1 MHSIK
6 YIVKLSRI
14 LLSVSNISVQ
24 FGSKKLFDDVSFIVN
39 PRDRIGL
46 VGSNGTGKS
55 TLLKVMNG
63 LLEPDSGVIAG
74 SKHTTIDY
82 LPQDG
87 ISYSGKTLYEEV
99 YSGVTDIASV
109 KMEIDE
115 INDELAEREDKDSEE
130 YHDLV
135 ETLGELQHK
144 FEDLDGFRV
153 KSTIEKILMGLGFTV
168 DDMNRLTDEF
178 SGGWQMRIALA
189 KLLLKNP
196 LVLLLDEPT
205 NHLDI
210 ESLLWLENFLKSY
223 EGSVVLV
230 SHDRKFLD
238 NITNKTIEIYTGKV
252 TLYNGNYS
260 FYEKDKQARREL
272 TEKRYLNQQKYLE
285 QQERFIERFRYKAKK
300 ASQVQSRIK
309 MLEKLELVEIEDEE
323 SAIHFKFPPATHSGR
338 KIIELKNLTKRYDNN
353 LVLKNVNL
361 EIERGEK
368 IGFVGINGAG
378 KSTLARIIRGTENFQ
393 EGERKL
399 GFKVELEFYSQ
410 HQADSLEPNHNVLET
425 LEEIATGDM
434 RKQLRNILGSFLFKG
449 DDVFKQVSVLSGG
462 EKSRLAL
469 ARMLLKSSNFL
480 ILDEPTNHLDMNS
493 KHVLMNALNEYGGTI
508 LIISHDREFLDGIVH
523 KIIEVK
529 DRNIKIYFGN
539 CTNYLERKAE
549 ELEAK
554 NGQLLTKS
562 SIEETESK
570 AKKTKEQKRTEAEIR
585 NKLYNE
591 TKPLKDRIKKL
602 ENDIKLKEERLK
614 AIEGEMASEEFYKNA
629 DNVKNVNKEF
639 GEIKQSLNEFY
650 HDWMKYTNSV
660 AEIEEKYKG

>member
-1 MHSIK
+1 
-6 YIVKLSRI
+6 

-55 TLLKVMNG
+55 TLLKVINH
-63 LLEPDSGVIAG
+63 LLEPDSGIIAG

-87 ISYSGKTLYEEV
+87 IAYSGKTLYEEV
-99 YSGVTDIASV
+99 YSGVSDVASV
-109 KMEIDE
+109 KDEID
-115 INDELAEREDKDSEE
+115 DVHKELAEREDKDSEE

-144 FEDLDGFRV
+144 FEDLDGFKI
-153 KSTIEKILMGLGFTV
+153 KSSIEKILMGLGFKV
-168 DDMNRLTDEF
+168 EDMDRLTEEF

-196 LVLLLDEPT
+196 SVLLLDEPT

-210 ESLLWLENFLKSY
+210 ESLLWLENFLKAY

-260 FYEKDKQARREL
+260 FYEKEKEERRGL
-272 TEKRYLNQQKYLE
+272 IEKRYLNQQKYLT

-309 MLEKLELVEIEDEE
+309 MLEKLELVEMEDEE

-338 KIIELKNLTKRYDNN
+338 KVIELKNITKWYDDN
-353 LVLKNVNL
+353 LVLKNVDL

-368 IGFVGINGAG
+368 IGFVGVNGAG
-378 KSTLARIIRGTENFQ
+378 KSTLARIIRGTEDFR
-393 EGERKL
+393 EGERIL
-399 GFKVELEFYSQ
+399 GYQVELEFYSQ
-410 HQADSLEPNHNVLET
+410 HQADTLEPNHTVLDT
-425 LEEIATGDM
+425 LEEVATGDV
-434 RKQLRNILGSFLFKG
+434 RKLLRNILGSFLFKG

-493 KHVLMNALNEYGGTI
+493 KKVLMNALNEYQGTI

-529 DRNIKIYFGN
+529 DRNIKTYFGN
-539 CTNYLERKAE
+539 CTAYLERKAE
-549 ELEAK
+549 EQETL
-554 NGQLLTKS
+554 NGQQAIKKADD
-562 SIEETESK
+562 EPESK
-570 AKKTKEQKRTEAEIR
+570 AKKTKEQKRNEAEIR
-585 NKLYNE
+585 NKIYNE
-591 TKPLKDRIKKL
+591 TKPLKQKISKI
-602 ENDIKLKEERLK
+602 EHEIKLKEERLK
-614 AIEGEMASEEFYKNA
+614 AIELEMSSEEFYRNPE
-629 DNVKNVNKEF
+629 NVKTVNKEF
-639 GEIKQSLNEFY
+639 GEIKQRLTELY
-650 HDWMKYTNSV
+650 HDWMNYTNSLM
-660 AEIEEKYKG
+660 EIEEKHKG

>member
-1 MHSIK
+1 
-6 YIVKLSRI
+6 
-14 LLSVSNISVQ
+14 
-24 FGSKKLFDDVSFIVN
+24 VN

-55 TLLKVMNG
+55 TLLKVINH
-63 LLEPDSGVIAG
+63 LLEPDSGIIAG

-87 ISYSGKTLYEEV
+87 IAYSGKTLYEEV
-99 YSGVTDIASV
+99 YSGVSDVASV
-109 KMEIDE
+109 KDEID
-115 INDELAEREDKDSEE
+115 DVHKELAEREDKDSEE

-144 FEDLDGFRV
+144 FEDLDGFKI
-153 KSTIEKILMGLGFTV
+153 KSSIEKILMGLGFKV
-168 DDMNRLTDEF
+168 EDMDRLTEEF

-196 LVLLLDEPT
+196 SVLLLDEPT

-210 ESLLWLENFLKSY
+210 ESLLWLENFLKAY

-260 FYEKDKQARREL
+260 FYEKEKEERRGL
-272 TEKRYLNQQKYLE
+272 IEKRYLNQQKYLT

-309 MLEKLELVEIEDEE
+309 MLEKLELVEMEDEE

-338 KIIELKNLTKRYDNN
+338 KVIELKNITKWYDDN
-353 LVLKNVNL
+353 LVLKNVDL

-368 IGFVGINGAG
+368 IGFVGVNGAG
-378 KSTLARIIRGTENFQ
+378 KSTLARIIRGTEDFR
-393 EGERKL
+393 EGERIL
-399 GFKVELEFYSQ
+399 GYQVELEFYSQ
-410 HQADSLEPNHNVLET
+410 HQADTLEPNHTVLDT
-425 LEEIATGDM
+425 LEEVATGDV
-434 RKQLRNILGSFLFKG
+434 RKLLRNILGSFLFKG

-493 KHVLMNALNEYGGTI
+493 KKVLMNALNEYQGTI

-529 DRNIKIYFGN
+529 DRNIKTYFGN
-539 CTNYLERKAE
+539 CTAYLERKAE
-549 ELEAK
+549 EQETL
-554 NGQLLTKS
+554 NGQQAIKKADD
-562 SIEETESK
+562 EPESK
-570 AKKTKEQKRTEAEIR
+570 AKKTKEQKRNEAEIR
-585 NKLYNE
+585 NKIYNE
-591 TKPLKDRIKKL
+591 TKPLKQKISKI
-602 ENDIKLKEERLK
+602 EHEIKLKEERLK
-614 AIEGEMASEEFYKNA
+614 AIELEMSSEEFYRNPE
-629 DNVKNVNKEF
+629 NVKTVNKEF
-639 GEIKQSLNEFY
+639 GEIKQRLTELY
-650 HDWMKYTNSV
+650 HDWMNYTNSLM
-660 AEIEEKYKG
+660 EIEEKHKG

>member
-1 MHSIK
+1 M
-6 YIVKLSRI
+6 
-14 LLSVSNISVQ
+14 LSVSNISVQ

-55 TLLKVMNG
+55 TLLKVINH
-63 LLEPDSGVIAG
+63 LLEPDSGIIAG

-87 ISYSGKTLYEEV
+87 IAYSGKTLYEEV
-99 YSGVTDIASV
+99 YSGVSDVASV
-109 KMEIDE
+109 KDEID
-115 INDELAEREDKDSEE
+115 DVHKELAEREDKDSEE

-144 FEDLDGFRV
+144 FEDLDGFKI
-153 KSTIEKILMGLGFTV
+153 KSSIEKILMGLGFKV
-168 DDMNRLTDEF
+168 EDMDRLTEEF

-196 LVLLLDEPT
+196 SVLLLDEPT

-210 ESLLWLENFLKSY
+210 ESLLWLENFLKAY

-260 FYEKDKQARREL
+260 FYEKEKEERRGL
-272 TEKRYLNQQKYLE
+272 IEKRYLNQQKYLT

-309 MLEKLELVEIEDEE
+309 MLEKLELVEMEDEE

-338 KIIELKNLTKRYDNN
+338 KVIELKNITKWYDDN
-353 LVLKNVNL
+353 LVLKNVDL

-368 IGFVGINGAG
+368 IGFVGVNGAG
-378 KSTLARIIRGTENFQ
+378 KSTLARIIRGTEDFR
-393 EGERKL
+393 EGERIL
-399 GFKVELEFYSQ
+399 GYQVELEFYSQ
-410 HQADSLEPNHNVLET
+410 HQADTLEPNHTVLDT
-425 LEEIATGDM
+425 LEEVATGDV
-434 RKQLRNILGSFLFKG
+434 RKLLRNILGSFLFKG

-493 KHVLMNALNEYGGTI
+493 KKVLMNALNEYQGTI

-529 DRNIKIYFGN
+529 DRNIKTYFGN
-539 CTNYLERKAE
+539 CTAYLERKAE
-549 ELEAK
+549 EQETL
-554 NGQLLTKS
+554 NGQQAIKKADD
-562 SIEETESK
+562 EPESK
-570 AKKTKEQKRTEAEIR
+570 AKKTKEQKRNEAEIR
-585 NKLYNE
+585 NKIYNE
-591 TKPLKDRIKKL
+591 TKPLKQKISKI
-602 ENDIKLKEERLK
+602 EHEIKLKEERLK
-614 AIEGEMASEEFYKNA
+614 AIELEMSSEEFYRNPE
-629 DNVKNVNKEF
+629 NVKTVNKEF
-639 GEIKQSLNEFY
+639 GEIKQRLTELY
-650 HDWMKYTNSV
+650 HDWMNYTNSLM
-660 AEIEEKYKG
+660 EIEEKHKG